1 MRDQALDLDPVLVL
15 AHLHHLRVQ
24 VQVRAQK
31 QVHLQALMP
40 DLGLAQDQVVIKEE
54 DPGLHQAKAVDK
66 VQALDMVRV
75 LARDLEEEAEPVLDT
90 VRVVGLGQ
98 DMVAGMENKEVSY
111 SSTKKE
117 NK

>member
-1 MRDQALDLDPVLVL
+1 MWDWGLDLDPVLVL
-15 AHLHHLRVQ
+15 VLARLRHLRVQ
-24 VQVRAQK
+24 VLVRAQK
-31 QVHLQALMP
+31 RVHLQALMP
-40 DLGLAQDQVVIKEE
+40 DLRPARDQMVTKDE

-66 VQALDMVRV
+66 VLASDTVR
-75 LARDLEEEAEPVLDT
+75 VLDT